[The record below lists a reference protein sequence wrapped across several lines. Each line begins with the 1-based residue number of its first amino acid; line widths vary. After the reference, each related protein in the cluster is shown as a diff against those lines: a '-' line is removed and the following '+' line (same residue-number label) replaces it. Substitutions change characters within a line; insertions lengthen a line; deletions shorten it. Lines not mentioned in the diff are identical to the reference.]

1 MKRLLFG
8 VAVATALS
16 SIPVLAAPKTQ
27 ASIVLNVP
35 PTFNS
40 PNLSSSWP
48 RLGDSVTFTVIFPDS
63 LSKYPMGIQMVCY
76 QGTTLVFVTA
86 AAYDHAIVL
95 GGTSS
100 PWALNGGPATCHA
113 DLIYWSPNG
122 QKLNFLASTDF
133 DVAG

>member
-8 VAVATALS
+8 VALATALS
-16 SIPVLAAPKTQ
+16 SIPVLAAPKTD

-40 PNLSSSWP
+40 PSSATAWP
-48 RLGDSVTFTVIFPDS
+48 RLGDSITFTVIFPS
-63 LSKYPMGIQMVCY
+63 TLSKYPMGIQLSCY
-76 QGTTLVFVTA
+76 QGTSLVYVTA
-86 AAYDHAIVL
+86 AAYDHAISL

-100 PWALNGGPATCHA
+100 PWALNGGSATCHA

-122 QKLNFLASTDF
+122 QKLNYIASTEF